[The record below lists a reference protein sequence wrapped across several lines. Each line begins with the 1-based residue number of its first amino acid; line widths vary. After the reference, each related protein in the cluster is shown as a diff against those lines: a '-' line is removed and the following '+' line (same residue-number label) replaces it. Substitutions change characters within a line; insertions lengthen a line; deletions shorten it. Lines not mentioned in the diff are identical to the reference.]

1 MPAKLPWGPVVSLD
15 MNQELCSGQNGVIC
29 LLIQQSTAMRMGS
42 SHLFDNVR
50 ELSVGH
56 DGQPLPYGRMKNARD
71 AATITAVAV
80 QPQIA
85 IDRDSVSR

>member
-1 MPAKLPWGPVVSLD
+1 
-15 MNQELCSGQNGVIC
+15 
-29 LLIQQSTAMRMGS
+29 MRMGS

-71 AATITAVAV
+71 AAAITAVAV